1 MDNNKN
7 SSRIVQNS
15 LDKSTETAVVQ
26 FTPEAMSKMLSLVM
40 MIPKEVGW
48 HGCGHKISKGKYQI
62 DDIYLY
68 PQDTTAATIR
78 ADDQEYADWQMKLA
92 IEDSPHFTDL
102 CFHGHSHVNMATV
115 SSGTDRDL
123 QDSIIEMLKN
133 SERFYI
139 FMIINKALEVY
150 FKIADMEDKCIYESP
165 NVVLNT
171 TTGGLAQI
179 AQEYIELVD

>member
-1 MDNNKN
+1 MNKTQDKNNT
-7 SSRIVQNS
+7 VQS
-15 LDKSTETAVVQ
+15 TLDKSTEAAVVQ

-40 MIPKEVGW
+40 MVPKEVGW
-48 HGCGHKISKGKYQI
+48 HGCGHKIDKGKYQI

-68 PQDTTAATIR
+68 PQDTTAATIK

-92 IEDSPHFTDL
+92 IEDSPHFTEL

-115 SSGTDRDL
+115 SSFTDRDL
-123 QDSIIEMLKN
+123 QDNIIEMLKN

-139 FMIINKALEVY
+139 FMIINKSLEVY

-171 TTGGLAQI
+171 TTGGLFQI
-179 AQEYIELVD
+179 AKEYIELVD